1 MGGGRPHPLTDSS
14 AQTTK
19 PLGTKP
25 PSARDGLRY
34 CVAGVLCA
42 VSSAMPPKGKGKRA
56 ADDNSLAPLST
67 LLARASRATLE
78 ELLQKYHDEGHVN
91 VRVDLSS
98 RLAPEQARATR
109 PRFSSS
115 ALTVTAQRKKV
126 HEGHRVKADASL
138 VPDGPFSVRG
148 PPLCPPC

>member
-1 MGGGRPHPLTDSS
+1 
-14 AQTTK
+14 
-19 PLGTKP
+19 
-25 PSARDGLRY
+25 
-34 CVAGVLCA
+34 
-42 VSSAMPPKGKGKRA
+42 MPPKGKGKRA

-109 PRFSSS
+109 ARFTLS
-115 ALTVTAQRKKV
+115 ALTVAVQRKKV

-138 VPDGPFSVRG
+138 VPDSPFSVRRPAALRSPVQAFHFAAAG
-148 PPLCPPC
+148 CGGDAAHPVVVRHEGTACHS